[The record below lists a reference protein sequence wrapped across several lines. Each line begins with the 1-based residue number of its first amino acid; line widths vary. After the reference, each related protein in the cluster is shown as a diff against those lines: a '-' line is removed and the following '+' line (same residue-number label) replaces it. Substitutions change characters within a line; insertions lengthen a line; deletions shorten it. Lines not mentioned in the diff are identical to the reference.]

1 MAYRD
6 IKLEGDPILYKK
18 CRPVTEFNDR
28 IKLLLDD
35 MKETLTRANG
45 VGLAAPQVGILRRA
59 VVIEVEDPDADDSTE
74 EKPKKIM
81 EFINPTILST
91 EGEQTG
97 LEGCLSIPG
106 WYGVVTRP
114 MKVRVKAQD
123 RDGNWFEYEG
133 EALTARCIC
142 HELDHLEGHLFREKS
157 KKMYSE
163 EQISNGEADEED

>member
-6 IKLEGDPILYKK
+6 IKLEGDPVLYKK
-18 CRPVTEFNDR
+18 CREVTDFNDR
-28 IKLLLDD
+28 IRTLLDD
-35 MKETLTRANG
+35 MKETLTRAQG

-59 VVIEVEDPDADDSTE
+59 VVIEVDDPAADDSLE
-74 EKPKKIM
+74 ENPKKIM
-81 EFINPTILST
+81 EFVNPEIIAM

-106 WYGVVTRP
+106 WYGIVTRP

-123 RDGNWFEYEG
+123 RDGNWFEFEG

-157 KKMYSE
+157 QKMFSE
-163 EQISNGEADEED
+163 EQISNGEVEEQ

>member
-6 IKLEGDPILYKK
+6 IKLEGDPVLYKK
-18 CRPVTEFNDR
+18 CREVTDFNDR
-28 IKLLLDD
+28 IRTLLDD
-35 MKETLTRANG
+35 MKETLTRAQG

-59 VVIEVEDPDADDSTE
+59 VVIEVDDPDADDSLE
-74 EKPKKIM
+74 ENPKKIM
-81 EFINPTILST
+81 EFVNPEIIAM

-106 WYGVVTRP
+106 WYGIVTRP

-123 RDGNWFEYEG
+123 RDGNWFEFEG

-142 HELDHLEGHLFREKS
+142 HELDHLEGHLFREKARKCS
-157 KKMYSE
+157 PKNK
-163 EQISNGEADEED
+163 

>member
-6 IKLEGDPILYKK
+6 IKLEGDPVLYKK
-18 CRPVTEFNDR
+18 CREVTDFNDR
-28 IKLLLDD
+28 IRTLLDD
-35 MKETLTRANG
+35 MKETLTRAQG

-59 VVIEVEDPDADDSTE
+59 VVIEVDDPDADDSLE
-74 EKPKKIM
+74 ENPKKIM
-81 EFINPTILST
+81 EFVNPEIIAM

-106 WYGVVTRP
+106 WYGIVTRP

-123 RDGNWFEYEG
+123 RDGNWFEFEG

-157 KKMYSE
+157 QKMFSE
-163 EQISNGEADEED
+163 EQISNGEVEEQ

>member
-6 IKLEGDPILYKK
+6 IKLEGDPVLYKK
-18 CRPVTEFNDR
+18 CREVTDFNDR
-28 IKLLLDD
+28 IRTLLDD
-35 MKETLTRANG
+35 MKETLTRAQG

-59 VVIEVEDPDADDSTE
+59 VVIEVDDPDADDSLE
-74 EKPKKIM
+74 ENPKKIM
-81 EFINPTILST
+81 EFVNPEIIAM

-106 WYGVVTRP
+106 WYGIVTRP

-123 RDGNWFEYEG
+123 RDGNWFEFEG

-157 KKMYSE
+157 QKMFSE
-163 EQISNGEADEED
+163 EQISNGEGEEQ

>member
-6 IKLEGDPILYKK
+6 IKLEGDPVLYKK
-18 CRPVTEFNDR
+18 CREVTDFNDR
-28 IKLLLDD
+28 IRTLLDD
-35 MKETLTRANG
+35 MKETLRRAQG

-59 VVIEVEDPDADDSTE
+59 VVIQVDDPDADDSLE
-74 EKPKKIM
+74 ENPKKIM
-81 EFINPTILST
+81 EFVNPEIIAM

-106 WYGVVTRP
+106 WYGIVTRP

-123 RDGNWFEYEG
+123 RDGNWFEFEG

-157 KKMYSE
+157 QKMFSE
-163 EQISNGEADEED
+163 EQISNGEVEEQ